1 MMDKEKDVVKL
12 YATPKLRRPR
22 LVAAWSGMG
31 AVAILTV
38 NYLRQEL
45 GAQDLGEIDPHH
57 FFSPSQVVIKDR
69 LLQSPEFPEGKFY
82 FCQTGAAHDLV
93 FFVGSDQPSRGY
105 DLALL
110 ILETVKGFG
119 VEQIYTTAAFPTL
132 IHHSQ
137 EPGVWG
143 TATHRKL
150 VTEMETCGVQ
160 IMDHGT
166 IGGLNGLL
174 LAVAKE
180 RGLRGLCLLGEI
192 PLYATQMINPKASR
206 AVLTVLTRMLDVEI
220 DLAKLTLW
228 AEDLAPQMDKLY
240 DLLPD
245 HVKKD
250 IKRSEGAPPS
260 PAPSAAEA
268 RPDLVADD
276 EFFDQIERFLDQ
288 HWRRKGGEEDEDE
301 NQLA

>member
-1 MMDKEKDVVKL
+1 MDKGKDAVKL
-12 YATPKLRRPR
+12 YTMPQLRRPR
-22 LVAAWSGMG
+22 LVASWSGMG

-38 NYLRQEL
+38 NYLRQAL
-45 GAQDLGEIDPHH
+45 GAQNLGEIDPHR
-57 FFSPSQVVIKDR
+57 FFSPSQVAIKDR
-69 LLQSPEFPEGKFY
+69 LLQSPEFPEDKFY
-82 FCQTGAAHDLV
+82 FCKTGAAHDLI
-93 FFVGSDQPSRGY
+93 FFVGTEQPSRGY
-105 DLALL
+105 DMALL

-119 VEQIYTTAAFPTL
+119 VEQIYTAAAFPTL

-150 VTEMETCGVQ
+150 VTEMEAYGVH

-180 RGLRGLCLLGEI
+180 RGLQGLCLLGEI
-192 PLYATQMINPKASR
+192 PLYATQTINPLASR

-240 DLLPD
+240 DLLPP
-245 HVKKD
+245 HVKEAVE
-250 IKRSEGAPPS
+250 RSEGAPPS
-260 PAPSAAEA
+260 PARSAAEA
-268 RPDLVADD
+268 KPDLVADD

-288 HWRRKGGEEDEDE
+288 HWRRTGGEEDKDG